1 MGRPDPYE
9 TLGVHK
15 NSTLDQ
21 IRAAYRKLAIK
32 THPDKTGGDDTQFKK
47 VADAYETLSD
57 PNKRRMHDTGLPGG
71 PNGFESFFG
80 AFNRKY
86 SGSPSPSQIP
96 CDPFQVCIPLAAI
109 VKGTKQR
116 ITVAMPHMCGECGG
130 KGTSDESLLVTCP
143 DCRGSGKIHQN
154 LGGVFSIAIG
164 QCRTCRGKGK
174 VVPSAAQCKEC
185 GGEGVKHKS
194 KSLDLD
200 IPAGTPDGH
209 TFVME
214 NCGSYD
220 TALQRN
226 RHVKISVKWNI
237 PDTVRVYDRDI
248 HTSIQ
253 CTLKEVMRGFTK
265 VVNIYGSD
273 ILISQDGYRN
283 PSTPLVK
290 ESMGILGGDLVI
302 NLDVK
307 WPDILDI

>member
-96 CDPFQVCIPLAAI
+96 CDPFQ
-109 VKGTKQR
+109 
-116 ITVAMPHMCGECGG
+116 
-130 KGTSDESLLVTCP
+130 
-143 DCRGSGKIHQN
+143 
-154 LGGVFSIAIG
+154 
-164 QCRTCRGKGK
+164 
-174 VVPSAAQCKEC
+174 
-185 GGEGVKHKS
+185 
-194 KSLDLD
+194 
-200 IPAGTPDGH
+200 
-209 TFVME
+209 
-214 NCGSYD
+214 
-220 TALQRN
+220 
-226 RHVKISVKWNI
+226 
-237 PDTVRVYDRDI
+237 
-248 HTSIQ
+248 
-253 CTLKEVMRGFTK
+253 
-265 VVNIYGSD
+265 
-273 ILISQDGYRN
+273 DGYRN